1 MSDVIINEFEVV
13 ENDAGAGGAEA
24 QPKQAAEGSGQ
35 PIKPRQIVDIIR
47 HFCER
52 ELRVRA
58 H

>member
-13 ENDAGAGGAEA
+13 ESDAGDGGSEA
-24 QPKQAAEGSGQ
+24 QPKKAAESSGQ
-35 PIKPRQIVDIIR
+35 PLKPRMVIEIMR